1 MLHLKRLNNK
11 FIPMKTFKEF
21 SHISEVLE
29 KENDISLNEDRL
41 QKELISYC
49 NTITKRMEQR
59 DWRKALGDAKNLVKI
74 LEMVI

>member
-1 MLHLKRLNNK
+1 
-11 FIPMKTFKEF
+11 MKTFNEF
-21 SHISEVLE
+21 NHIAEVLDEE
-29 KENDISLNEDRL
+29 KDISLNEDRL

-49 NTITKRMEQR
+49 NTIKKRMEQK